1 MIIESVVS
9 CVCMRLGKKLEVVTF
24 SHITTVLNLS
34 LKFLEITLNELFSW
48 ELPPHL

>member
-9 CVCMRLGKKLEVVTF
+9 CVCTRFGKKLEVVTF
-24 SHITTVLNLS
+24 SHIRTTLKLS
-34 LKFLEITLNELFSW
+34 LKFLEITLIELFSC